1 MKLLVLLP
9 RVPYPLEK
17 GDKLRAFYQI
27 KELSKYHDIY
37 LVALQDKPLQSEELE
52 KALEKINPYCKEIYL
67 FKLSWLSKFLGIVRA
82 FLKGLPIQNGYFF
95 SHRAKYNIEKL
106 VNKIRPEH
114 IYCFMIRM
122 AEYVKKHKDCHK
134 TLDYQDVLSIGM
146 KRRAEKAPIWKKL
159 VFLYEYQTL
168 RRYEKKIFSCF
179 TNKTIIT
186 SVDRD
191 LIPHSQRQYIQVIP
205 NGVDFEKFHYVRKE
219 KKYDLIFAGNMS
231 YPPNVDAALFLI
243 KSIFPKL
250 LAKFPNLKLCICGA
264 NPVLAIKTLAN
275 VNIDV
280 TGWVD
285 EMPEY
290 YAQSKIFIAPMRL
303 GTGLQN
309 KLLEA
314 MAMKLPCVT
323 SPLAGKPLELPQ
335 HDSHDSHVH
344 QDTQALLICHT
355 IDEYVEA
362 ISKLLNNKTFCRTI
376 ANNGYQFVKTHYDWE
391 EIGKRLEEVMNED

>member
-37 LVALQDKPLQSEELE
+37 LVALQDAPLHPE
-52 KALEKINPYCKEIYL
+52 ALEKLEPYCKEIHL
-67 FKLSWLSKFLGIVRA
+67 VRLSLLSKYWGIAQA
-82 FLKGLPIQNGYFF
+82 FLKGLPMQCGYFF
-95 SHRAKYNIEKL
+95 SNKAKWKIKKL
-106 VNKIRPEH
+106 INKIHPEH
-114 IYCFMIRM
+114 IYCFMIRV
-122 AEYVKKHKDCHK
+122 AEYVKKYQDCHK
-134 TLDYQDVLSIGM
+134 TLDYQDVLSVGM
-146 KRRAEKAPIWKKL
+146 KRRAEKAPFWKKP

-168 RRYEKKIFSCF
+168 KRYEKNIFSHF
-179 TNKTIIT
+179 TNKIIIT

-191 LIPHSQRQYIQVIP
+191 LIPHPHNQYIQVVS
-205 NGVDFEKFHYVRKE
+205 NGIDFERFTCVNKE
-219 KKYDLIFAGNMS
+219 KKYDLIFVGNMS
-231 YPPNVDAALFLI
+231 YPPNVDAVLFLV

-250 LAKFPNLKLCICGA
+250 LEKFPDLQLCICGA
-264 NPVLAIKTLAN
+264 TPAPAIKALASEH
-275 VNIDV
+275 IHV

-290 YAQSKIFIAPMRL
+290 YAQSKIFVAPMLL

-323 SPLAGKPLELPQ
+323 SPLAGKPLEGAQ
-335 HDSHDSHVH
+335 HHHS
-344 QDTQALLICHT
+344 LLICNT
-355 IDEYVEA
+355 IDEYVDA
-362 ISKLLNNKTFCRTI
+362 ISKLLSDKTFYQTI
-376 ANNGYQFVKTHYDWE
+376 AENGHQFVKANYDWQ
-391 EIGKRLEEVMNED
+391 EIGKKLEEIINED

>member
-37 LVALQDKPLQSEELE
+37 LVAMQDSVLHPE
-52 KALEKINPYCKEIYL
+52 ALRKIEPYCKEIHL
-67 FKLSWLSKFLGIVRA
+67 FKLSMLSKCAGIVRA
-82 FLKGLPIQNGYFF
+82 IFKGLPMQCGYFY
-95 SHRAKYNIEKL
+95 SNLAKRKIQKL
-106 VNKIRPEH
+106 INKIYPEH

-122 AEYVKKHKDCHK
+122 AEYVKKYTDCHK
-134 TLDYQDVLSIGM
+134 TLDYQDVLSMGM
-146 KRRAEKAPIWKKL
+146 KRRYEKASFWKKPI
-159 VFLYEYQTL
+159 FLYEYQAL
-168 RRYEKKIFSCF
+168 KRYEKNIFSCF

-186 SVDRD
+186 CIDRD
-191 LIPHSQRQYIQVIP
+191 FISHPQKQYIHVIP
-205 NGVDFEKFHYVRKE
+205 NGIDFERFNYFEKE

-231 YPPNVDAALFLI
+231 YPPNVDAALFLV
-243 KSIFPKL
+243 KFIFPKL
-250 LAKFPNLKLCICGA
+250 LLRFPHLKLCICGA
-264 NPVLAIKTLAN
+264 TPVPAIKMLASEK
-275 VNIDV
+275 IHV

-285 EMPEY
+285 EMSDY
-290 YAQSKIFIAPMRL
+290 YAQAKIFIAPMML

-323 SPLAGKPLELPQ
+323 SSLAGKPLEGIKLNS
-335 HDSHDSHVH
+335 DK
-344 QDTQALLICHT
+344 QDDFLICNN

-362 ISKLLNNKTFCRTI
+362 VSKLLNDKIFYKTI
-376 ANNGYQFVKTHYDWE
+376 AENGYQFVKTNYDWE
-391 EIGKRLEEVMNED
+391 EVGKKLEEIINED

>member
-37 LVALQDKPLQSEELE
+37 LVALQDGALHPE
-52 KALEKINPYCKEIYL
+52 ALEKIEPYCKEIHL
-67 FKLSWLSKFLGIVRA
+67 FKLSLFSKLWGITRA
-82 FLKGLPIQNGYFF
+82 LLKGLPMQCGYFF
-95 SHRAKYNIEKL
+95 SKDAKQKIQKL
-106 VNKIRPEH
+106 IYKIHPDH

-122 AEYVKKHKDCHK
+122 AEYVKKYKECHK

-146 KRRAEKAPIWKKL
+146 KRRSERASFWIKPVL
-159 VFLYEYQTL
+159 MYEYQAL
-168 RRYEKKIFSCF
+168 KRYEKNIFAYF

-186 SVDRD
+186 NIDKD
-191 LIPHSQRQYIQVIP
+191 LISHPQKQYIQVIL
-205 NGVDFEKFHYVRKE
+205 NGIDFEKFHYTEKE

-231 YPPNVDAALFLI
+231 YPPNVDAALFLA

-250 LAKFPNLKLCICGA
+250 LAQFSDLKLCICGA
-264 NPVLAIKTLAN
+264 NPANAIKALDSE
-275 VNIDV
+275 NIHV

-285 EMPEY
+285 DISEY
-290 YAQSKIFIAPMRL
+290 YAQSKIFIAPLQL

-323 SPLAGKPLELPQ
+323 SPLAGKPLEGAQ
-335 HDSHDSHVH
+335 HNHD
-344 QDTQALLICHT
+344 LFICNN
-355 IDEYVEA
+355 IDEYVNA
-362 ISKLLNNKTFCRTI
+362 VAKLLNDQPFFNTI
-376 ANNGYQFVKTHYDWE
+376 AENGYQFVKTNYNWE
-391 EIGKRLEEVMNED
+391 EIGKQLEEVMNSD

>member
-37 LVALQDKPLQSEELE
+37 LIALQDAPLHPE
-52 KALEKINPYCKEIYL
+52 ALEKIKPYCKEIHL
-67 FKLSWLSKFLGIVRA
+67 IKLSWFSKCWGITRA
-82 FLKGLPIQNGYFF
+82 FLKGLPMQCGYFY
-95 SHRAKYNIEKL
+95 SNKVKRKIKNLI
-106 VNKIRPEH
+106 NKIHPEH

-122 AEYVKKHKDCHK
+122 AEYVKHQDCHK
-134 TLDYQDVLSIGM
+134 TLDYQDVLSVGM
-146 KRRAEKAPIWKKL
+146 KRRYESAPIWKKP
-159 VFLYEYQTL
+159 VFLYEYQAL
-168 RRYEKKIFSCF
+168 RRYEKNIFPHF

-186 SVDRD
+186 SIDRD
-191 LIPHSQRQYIQVIP
+191 LISHPQKQYIQVVQ
-205 NGVDFEKFHYVRKE
+205 NGIDFERFACTEKE
-219 KKYDLIFAGNMS
+219 KKYDLIFVGNMS
-231 YPPNVDAALFLI
+231 YPPNVDAVLFLV

-264 NPVLAIKTLAN
+264 TPAPAIKALACD
-275 VNIDV
+275 NIHV

-285 EMPEY
+285 EIPEY
-290 YAQSKIFIAPMRL
+290 YAQSKIFVAPMRL

-323 SPLAGKPLELPQ
+323 SPLAGRPLEGAQ
-335 HDSHDSHVH
+335 HHHS
-344 QDTQALLICHT
+344 LLICNT
-355 IDEYVEA
+355 VDEYVEA
-362 ISKLLNNKTFCRTI
+362 VSKLLNDNDFYRTI
-376 ANNGYQFVKTHYDWE
+376 AENGYQFVKANYDWE
-391 EIGKRLEEVMNED
+391 EIGKKLEEIINED